1 MANKFLSH
9 RVYLHIMKMYFHLV
23 KILKAKIATRM
34 QRHATEFRE
43 QVHAVSSEFA
53 ILNNISNIVKVQG
66 KIVH

>member
-43 QVHAVSSEFA
+43 QVQVNLRFLTIFQTS
-53 ILNNISNIVKVQG
+53 
-66 KIVH
+66 

>member
-1 MANKFLSH
+1 
-9 RVYLHIMKMYFHLV
+9 MKMYFHLV

-43 QVHAVSSEFA
+43 QVHAVSSKFA